1 MDQTPSRHFDPEAL
15 LPGPP
20 DPWRGSTMPAVRAG
34 PPWAMTEMIAAEPAL
49 AERLLA
55 RLGDPGS
62 EAAALAAALR
72 ECLASGRSVV
82 LVGCGTSEHGAQG
95 GALILAEAA
104 GRAGLPPRVRAVQAL
119 EAALALP
126 EAGLLLA
133 VSHEGGTWATN
144 RALEAARA
152 AGVRTA
158 LITVGHRSPGA
169 TLADLVVATRE
180 QDQSWCHTVGYLSPL
195 LVATAVA
202 GHLTGAPAPTQRVR
216 ALITDSGRQE
226 AHAEAIAAGLAG
238 TGRLLTV
245 GSGADRPAARELALK
260 VEEACYLPT
269 TMRDLETI
277 LHGHLPAMDATSG
290 LVLLLA
296 EREQREARLARA
308 RGVLAAAG
316 AIGVRC
322 AAIVAADA
330 DAALPDEL
338 TPLGR
343 LVVPQAAEL
352 ASSVATLLGTATPLQ
367 LLTERLARA
376 RGTNPDTLRRTDH
389 RYRTAAAQVE

>member
-1 MDQTPSRHFDPEAL
+1 MDQPPPRAFDPEAV

-20 DPWRGSTMPAVRAG
+20 EPWQGSTMPAVRVG
-34 PPWAMTEMIAAEPAL
+34 PPFAMSEMIAAEPAL

-55 RLGDPGS
+55 RFGEPRS
-62 EAAALAAALR
+62 EAAALADALR

-104 GRAGLPPRVRAVQAL
+104 RRAGLPPFVQATQAL
-119 EAALALP
+119 EAALGPLA
-126 EAGLLLA
+126 AGLLLA

-144 RALEAARA
+144 RALDAARA
-152 AGVRTA
+152 GGIRTA

-169 TLADLVVATRE
+169 ALADLVVATRE

-195 LVATAVA
+195 LAATAVA
-202 GHLTGAPAPTQRVR
+202 GHLAGVPPPIGHIRE
-216 ALITDSGRQE
+216 LLTDGSRQL
-226 AHAEAIAAGLAG
+226 ARAEAIAAGLAG
-238 TGRLLTV
+238 LRQLLTV

-269 TMRDLETI
+269 TMRDLETM
-277 LHGHLPAMDATSG
+277 LHGHLPATGASTG
-290 LVLLLA
+290 LVLILA

-308 RGVLAAAG
+308 RGLLAAAG

-322 AAIVAADA
+322 AAIVAAGA
-330 DAALPDEL
+330 DEDLPEEL

-343 LVVPQAAEL
+343 LVVPEAADL
-352 ASSVATLLGTATPLQ
+352 ASPVSVLLGTATPLQ
-367 LLTERLARA
+367 LLTERLARS
-376 RGTNPDTLRRTDH
+376 RGTNPDTLRRTDA
-389 RYRTAAAQVE
+389 RYRAAAEQAE